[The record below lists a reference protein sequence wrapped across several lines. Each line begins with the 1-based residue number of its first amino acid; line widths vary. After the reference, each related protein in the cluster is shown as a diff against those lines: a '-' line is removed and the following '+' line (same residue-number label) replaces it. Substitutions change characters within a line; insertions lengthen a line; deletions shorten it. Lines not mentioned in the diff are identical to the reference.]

1 MRVRPLAKTKG
12 SRSSPNLLKDAGF
25 FQDVPQVR
33 TATGRKFRRSQT
45 SKAAKAKPGKSSPKL
60 PLRQLSAQASLV
72 RSVSENTDNSEHGTY
87 DSDADD
93 ELDTSYDSNH
103 QGSVTSLH
111 FRSKLASLHEQM
123 HKHRMTTLVSES
135 ESAVE
140 SVVNVA
146 EEYTADPLE
155 DEAASSILSLDMINV
170 EQQQVSPATQY
181 ARVNEY
187 LVQMGETSAA
197 AFQID
202 DSSVFDATDTTLQNV
217 DIGEDEVDSPPF
229 HFTSH
234 PDQAALESGLLGV
247 PSSDRPEDGPVS
259 SGFEPSQSP
268 FFTDDLDDAAL
279 GACGGVEEE
288 EDVGN
293 QSRRGDRTRLKL
305 DLPDPQ
311 ESVLL
316 VDAVLSLQQEIE
328 EEMSSFESEFEEGWF
343 GFASETEIEMQ
354 RSVEVIDTVIDS
366 LLMCLPYLLISGLFT
381 SGNCFVVCLCVFC
394 YLFYI
399 PNALS
404 LTQSSQLARLNPR
417 AKGGWLACTF

>member
-1 MRVRPLAKTKG
+1 MRPLAKTKG
-12 SRSSPNLLKDAGF
+12 SRSSPNLVKDAGF
-25 FQDVPQVR
+25 FQDVPPVW
-33 TATGRKFRRSQT
+33 TAARRKFRRSQT
-45 SKAAKAKPGKSSPKL
+45 SKAAKAKPHKSSPKL

-93 ELDTSYDSNH
+93 ELDTSYDSSH

-111 FRSKLASLHEQM
+111 FRSRLASLHEQM

-135 ESAVE
+135 ESAAE
-140 SVVNVA
+140 SVVSVA

-155 DEAASSILSLDMINV
+155 DEAAASILSLDMINV
-170 EQQQVSPATQY
+170 EQQLVSPATQY
-181 ARVNEY
+181 ARINEY
-187 LVQMGETSAA
+187 LVQMGETSTA

-217 DIGEDEVDSPPF
+217 DIGDDEVDSPPF

-247 PSSDRPEDGPVS
+247 PSFDRPEDGPVS
-259 SGFEPSQSP
+259 SGFEPSQSR
-268 FFTDDLDDAAL
+268 FFVDDLDDAAL
-279 GACGGVEEE
+279 GAYGGVEEE
-288 EDVGN
+288 DDDDVGS
-293 QSRRGDRTRLKL
+293 QSRRGDRSKLKL
-305 DLPDPQ
+305 DLPDQQ

-343 GFASETEIEMQ
+343 GFASETEIEIQ
-354 RSVEVIDTVIDS
+354 RSVEVIDTIIDS

-381 SGNCFVVCLCVFC
+381 SGSCFVVCLCVLLF
-394 YLFYI
+394 FYI

-404 LTQSSQLARLNPR
+404 LTQSSQLARLNSR